1 MLSVFTNNRIVYVEN
16 PTESTKDF
24 LETQSEFNRVVGYKV
39 KKKKFLYASN
49 NQLEIEIK

>member
-24 LETQSEFNRVVGYKV
+24 LKTQSEFSRVVGYKV
-39 KKKKFLYASN
+39 KKKKYIF
-49 NQLEIEIK
+49 IC